1 MKQVSHSEIT
11 TYLDCQKKWD
21 LIYNQHQKVDNL
33 HFQFGSMGHKVLET
47 KVIPDEI
54 MFPELKEA
62 FEISSWNDYFCQIFK
77 ELEDRFKDYEVIAR
91 ELPVESEELKG
102 VIDVV
107 WRNRN
112 DGRLLI
118 TDYKFSTSNKTIMDI
133 SIDEQM
139 YIYAYLY
146 SQQTGESLDN
156 IDIGYISIPKC
167 QYTEPRVLKNGM
179 ISKDKS
185 QKTTY
190 NMYLETIKK
199 FNLNVEDY
207 ADVLDE
213 LKDKHMLT
221 IVLSPLNRETLIKIL
236 TNINNVMIDMNKGYI
251 LEKFSYQCN
260 KCDFVQYC
268 KYGKQIRKISDTD

>member
-21 LIYNQHQKVDNL
+21 LIYRQHQKIDNV

-47 KVIPDEI
+47 RVIPDEL
-54 MFPELKEA
+54 MYPELKDA
-62 FEISSWNDYFCQIFK
+62 FEITSWNEYFNQIFR
-77 ELEDRFKDYEVIAR
+77 ELDEYFKDYEVIAR
-91 ELPVESEELKG
+91 ELPVESPELKG

-107 WRNRN
+107 WKNKTTS
-112 DGRLLI
+112 RLLI

-146 SQQTGESLDN
+146 SQQTGISLDN
-156 IDIGYISIPKC
+156 IDIGYISIPKV
-167 QYTEPRVLKNGM
+167 QFSEPRVLKNGT

-190 NMYLETIKK
+190 ELYVKTIERLCLDVKDY
-199 FNLNVEDY
+199 EDIL
-207 ADVLDE
+207 LD
-213 LKDKHMLT
+213 LKDKHMLN
-221 IVLSPLNRETLIKIL
+221 IVIDSVNKDTLIKII
-236 TNINNVMIDMNKGYI
+236 TNIAFVIDDMQKGYV
-251 LEKFSYQCN
+251 LEKFSYMCS

-268 KYGKQIRKISDTD
+268 KYGKPIKTSDTD

>member
-21 LIYNQHQKVDNL
+21 LIYRQHQKIDNI

-47 KVIPDEI
+47 RVIPDEL
-54 MFPELKEA
+54 MYPELKDA
-62 FEISSWNDYFCQIFK
+62 FEITSWNEYFNQIFR
-77 ELEDRFKDYEVIAR
+77 ELDEYFKDYEIIAR
-91 ELPVESEELKG
+91 ELPVESPELRG

-107 WRNRN
+107 WRNKTN
-112 DGRLLI
+112 GRLLI

-133 SIDEQM
+133 AIDEQM

-156 IDIGYISIPKC
+156 IDIGYISIPKV
-167 QYTEPRVLKNGM
+167 QFSEPRILKNGT

-190 NMYLETIKK
+190 DMYLNTIKRL
-199 FNLNVEDY
+199 NLNISDY
-207 ADVLDE
+207 EDVLSD

-221 IVLSPLNRETLIKIL
+221 IVIDSINKDTLIKII
-236 TNINNVMIDMNKGYI
+236 TNIAFVIDDMQKGYV
-251 LEKFSYQCN
+251 LEKFSYMCS

-268 KYGKQIRKISDTD
+268 KYGKPIKTSDTD

>member
-1 MKQVSHSEIT
+1 MKQISHSEIT

-21 LIYNQHQKVDNL
+21 LIYNQHHKIDNV

-47 KVIPDEI
+47 RVIPDEL
-54 MFPELKEA
+54 MYPELKEA
-62 FEISSWNDYFCQIFK
+62 FEITSWNEYFNQIFR
-77 ELEDRFKDYEVIAR
+77 ELDEYFKDYEVIAR
-91 ELPVESEELKG
+91 ELPVESPELKG

-107 WRNRN
+107 WRNKTN
-112 DGRLLI
+112 GRLLI

-167 QYTEPRVLKNGM
+167 QFAEPRVLKNGT

-190 NMYLETIKK
+190 ELYVKTIEKLGLDVK
-199 FNLNVEDY
+199 DY
-207 ADVLDE
+207 EDVLSD
-213 LKDKHMLT
+213 LKDKHMLN
-221 IVLSPLNRETLIKIL
+221 IVIDSVNKDTLIKII
-236 TNINNVMIDMNKGYI
+236 TNIAFVIDDMQKGYV
-251 LEKFSYQCN
+251 LEKFSYMCS

-268 KYGKQIRKISDTD
+268 KYSKPIKTSDTD

>member
-21 LIYNQHQKVDNL
+21 LIYRQHQKIDNI

-47 KVIPDEI
+47 RVIPDEL
-54 MFPELKEA
+54 MYPELKEA
-62 FEISSWNDYFCQIFK
+62 FEILSWKEYFNHIFE
-77 ELEDRFKDYEVIAR
+77 ELDNYFKDYEVIAR
-91 ELPVESEELKG
+91 ELPVESPDLKG

-107 WRNRN
+107 WKNKN
-112 DGRLLI
+112 TGRILI

-146 SQQTGESLDN
+146 SQQTGISLDN
-156 IDIGYISIPKC
+156 IDIGYISIPKA
-167 QYTEPRVLKNGM
+167 QFSEPRVLKNGA

-190 NMYLETIKK
+190 ELYLKTIERLGLDVKDY
-199 FNLNVEDY
+199 EDIL
-207 ADVLDE
+207 LD
-213 LKDKHMLT
+213 LKDKHMLN
-221 IVLSPLNRETLIKIL
+221 IVIDSINKDTLVKII
-236 TNINNVMIDMNKGYI
+236 TNIAFVIDDMQKGYV
-251 LEKFSYQCN
+251 LEKFSYMCS

-268 KYGKQIRKISDTD
+268 KYGKPIKTSDTD

>member
-21 LIYNQHQKVDNL
+21 LIYRQHQKIDNV

-47 KVIPDEI
+47 RVIPDEL
-54 MFPELKEA
+54 MYPELKDA
-62 FEISSWNDYFCQIFK
+62 FEITSWNEYFNQIFR
-77 ELEDRFKDYEVIAR
+77 ELDEYFKDYDVIAR
-91 ELPVESEELKG
+91 ELPVESPELKG

-107 WRNRN
+107 WRNKTN
-112 DGRLLI
+112 GRLLI

-156 IDIGYISIPKC
+156 IDIGYISIPKV
-167 QYTEPRVLKNGM
+167 QFSEPRVLKNGT

-190 NMYLETIKK
+190 ELYVKTIERLGLDVK
-199 FNLNVEDY
+199 DY
-207 ADVLDE
+207 EDVLSD

-221 IVLSPLNRETLIKIL
+221 IVIDSINKDTLIKII
-236 TNINNVMIDMNKGYI
+236 TNIAFVIDDMQKGYV
-251 LEKFSYQCN
+251 LEKFSYMCS

-268 KYGKQIRKISDTD
+268 KYGKSLKISDTD